1 MRASAPRSA
10 PVLPAPRAS
19 ASARGW
25 WCTTARPSSASP
37 FPRPLQNDEHLL
49 KGMLDKEKAKKG
61 ADEAAL
67 RAILE
72 KYSVTDADIAAVL
85 AWKQRQ

>member
-1 MRASAPRSA
+1 
-10 PVLPAPRAS
+10 
-19 ASARGW
+19 
-25 WCTTARPSSASP
+25 
-37 FPRPLQNDEHLL
+37 
-49 KGMLDKEKAKKG
+49 MLDKEKAKKG